1 MNPLVVNVIP
11 DKLSELGRYNIDNV
25 KKLGVDTIEIS
36 LDPKIRRKINKFALE
51 TVGDISCQNITQFLQ
66 YQ

>member
-1 MNPLVVNVIP
+1 MLEYGMNPLVVNVIP

-36 LDPKIRRKINKFALE
+36 R
-51 TVGDISCQNITQFLQ
+51 S
-66 YQ
+66 